1 MAKLGMLLAAMLSPL
16 LIAAY
21 IMADDWMGLYLV
33 LSLGA
38 WPAISFW
45 AHNRRIQGKPSAA
58 SDCLIRNENAIF
70 FAILGSWIAL
80 AIALAI
86 AR

>member
-58 SDCLIRNENAIF
+58 SDCLIRNEVGRAGRTPSSLRSSG
-70 FAILGSWIAL
+70 LG
-80 AIALAI
+80 
-86 AR
+86 